1 VTPPPFDHACWA
13 WTHADQL
20 ADLSESQWELVIRQA
35 RAANLLARL
44 AHRLAE
50 RGLLSQVP
58 EAPRLHL
65 TEMLFVAAAQ
75 QREIVREI
83 RLMLDAVRSAAVPV
97 VLLKGAAYL
106 ATGLPAA
113 QGRLFSDI
121 DILVPRAALDPVETL
136 LNLHGWMSTHHS
148 AYDQRYYRQWM
159 HELPPMQHSRR
170 QTVLDVHHNIL
181 PLTVRAV
188 PDATLLLAAA
198 CPVGGFEGAQ
208 VLAPVDMV
216 LHSMCHL
223 FHNDDLSHGLRDL
236 TDLDLLLRY
245 FSADPAFWPTLV
257 DRSVALGL
265 QRVLYYGLTSTATLL
280 GTPIPAS
287 ALAAAQRHAPA
298 APVTALM
305 RALWRRGLRSP
316 HPTARLRGD
325 AVARFALYLRAHW
338 LRMPPTLLA
347 RHLAI
352 KAWMRW
358 RGGATTPTTP
368 TTAA

>member
-1 VTPPPFDHACWA
+1 MTPPPLDQACWA

-20 ADLSESQWELVIRQA
+20 ANLSEAQWELLIRQA

-50 RGLLSQVP
+50 RDLLPLVP
-58 EAPRLHL
+58 AAPRRQME
-65 TEMLFVAAAQ
+65 EMRFVAAAQ

-83 RLMLDAVRSAAVPV
+83 RLMLAALRSAAVPV

-106 ATGLPAA
+106 AAGLPAA

-121 DILVPRAALDPVETL
+121 DILVPRAALDQVETL

-181 PLTVRAV
+181 PLTVRRV
-188 PDATLLLAAA
+188 PDAMLLLAAA
-198 CPVGGFEGAQ
+198 RPVAGFEGAQ
-208 VLAPVDMV
+208 ILAPADMV

-236 TDLDLLLRY
+236 TDLDLLLRH
-245 FSADPAFWPTLV
+245 FSADPAFWAALA
-257 DRSVALGL
+257 DRAAQLAL
-265 QRVLYYGLTSTATLL
+265 QRVLYHGLTSCAALL

-287 ALAAAQRHAPA
+287 ALAAVRRN
-298 APVTALM
+298 APVAPVAALM

-316 HPTARLRGD
+316 HPTARLGGD
-325 AVARFALYLRAHW
+325 AAARWALYLRAHW
-338 LRMPPTLLA
+338 LRMPPALLA
-347 RHLAI
+347 RHLTI
-352 KAWMRW
+352 KAWMRLTA
-358 RGGATTPTTP
+358 RPAAPTTV
-368 TTAA
+368 A

>member
-1 VTPPPFDHACWA
+1 VTPPPLDLACWA
-13 WTHADQL
+13 WTRAEQL
-20 ADLSESQWELVIRQA
+20 ADLSEAQWELLIRQA

-44 AHRLAE
+44 AHRLSE
-50 RGLLSQVP
+50 RGLLPQVP
-58 EAPRLHL
+58 EAPRRHL
-65 TEMLFVAAAQ
+65 AEMLFVAAAQ

-83 RLMLDAVRSAAVPV
+83 RLMLDALRSAAVPV

-121 DILVPRAALDPVETL
+121 DILVPRAALDQVETL

-159 HELPPMQHSRR
+159 HELPPLQHARR

-181 PLTVRAV
+181 PLTVRQA

-198 CPVGGFEGAQ
+198 RPVDGINGAQ

-236 TDLDLLLRY
+236 TDLDLLLRH
-245 FSADPAFWPTLV
+245 FSTDPGFWTALA
-257 DRSVALGL
+257 DRSVPLGL
-265 QRVLYYGLTSTATLL
+265 QRVLYHGLTSTAALL
-280 GTPIPAS
+280 GTPVPAI
-287 ALAAAQRHAPA
+287 ALAAAQRHAPS
-298 APVTALM
+298 APVAALM

-316 HPTARLRGD
+316 HRSARLRGD
-325 AVARFALYLRAHW
+325 AAALFALYLRAHW
-338 LRMPPTLLA
+338 LRMPPMLLA
-347 RHLAI
+347 RHLVI
-352 KAWMRW
+352 KAGMRL
-358 RGGATTPTTP
+358 GAGPAVPTTP
-368 TTAA
+368 A

>member
-1 VTPPPFDHACWA
+1 MTPPPLDLACWA
-13 WTHADQL
+13 WTHAEQL
-20 ADLSESQWELVIRQA
+20 ADLSEAQWELLIRQA

-44 AHRLAE
+44 AHRLSE
-50 RGLLSQVP
+50 RGLLPQVP
-58 EAPRLHL
+58 EAPRRHL
-65 TEMLFVAAAQ
+65 AEMLFVAAAQ

-83 RLMLDAVRSAAVPV
+83 RLMLDALRSAAVPV

-121 DILVPRAALDPVETL
+121 DILVPRAALDQVETL

-159 HELPPMQHSRR
+159 HELPPLQHARR

-181 PLTVRAV
+181 PLTVRQA

-198 CPVGGFEGAQ
+198 RPVDGINGAQ

-236 TDLDLLLRY
+236 TDLDLLLRH
-245 FSADPAFWPTLV
+245 FSTDPGFWTALA
-257 DRSVALGL
+257 DRSVPLGL
-265 QRVLYYGLTSTATLL
+265 QRVLYHGLTSTAALL
-280 GTPIPAS
+280 GTPVPAI
-287 ALAAAQRHAPA
+287 ALAAAQRHAPS
-298 APVTALM
+298 APVAALM

-316 HPTARLRGD
+316 HRSARLRGD
-325 AVARFALYLRAHW
+325 AAALFALYLRAHW
-338 LRMPPTLLA
+338 LRMPPMLLA

-352 KAWMRW
+352 KAGMRL
-358 RGGATTPTTP
+358 GAGPAVPTTP
-368 TTAA
+368 A

>member
-1 VTPPPFDHACWA
+1 MTPPPLDQACWA

-20 ADLSESQWELVIRQA
+20 ANLSEAQWELVIRQA

-50 RGLLSQVP
+50 RGELLQVP
-58 EAPRLHL
+58 EAPRRHL
-65 TEMLFVAAAQ
+65 AEMRFVAAAQ

-83 RLMLDAVRSAAVPV
+83 RLMLDALRSAAVPV

-106 ATGLPAA
+106 AAGLPAA

-121 DILVPRAALDPVETL
+121 DILVPRAALDQIESL
-136 LNLHGWMSTHHS
+136 LNLHGWMSSHHS

-159 HELPPMQHSRR
+159 HELPPLQHARR

-181 PLTVRAV
+181 PLTVRRV

-198 CPVGGFEGAQ
+198 CPVDGFEGAQ
-208 VLAPVDMV
+208 VLAPADMV

-236 TDLDLLLRY
+236 TDLDLLLRH
-245 FSADPAFWPTLV
+245 FSADPAFWMALD
-257 DRSVALGL
+257 DRAAQLSL
-265 QRVLYYGLTSTATLL
+265 QRVLYYGLSGTAALL
-280 GTPIPAS
+280 GTPVPAS
-287 ALAAAQRHAPA
+287 ALAAAGRHAPSA
-298 APVTALM
+298 SVDALM

-316 HPTARLRGD
+316 HATARLGGD
-325 AVARFALYLRAHW
+325 AAALFALYVRAHW
-338 LRMPPTLLA
+338 LRMPPALLA
-347 RHLAI
+347 QHLAI
-352 KAWMRW
+352 KAWMRL
-358 RGGATTPTTP
+358 GAKAAAPA
-368 TTAA
+368 TAA